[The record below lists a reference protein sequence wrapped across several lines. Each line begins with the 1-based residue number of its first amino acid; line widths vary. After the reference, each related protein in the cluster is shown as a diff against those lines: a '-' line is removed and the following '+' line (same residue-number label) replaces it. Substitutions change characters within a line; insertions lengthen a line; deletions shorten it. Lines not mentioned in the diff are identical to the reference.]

1 MLHAIHHNKIP
12 RALFR
17 GNEDSLTAAVFER
30 LRYLPKELLH
40 HIIHKAVYQNIPG
53 MDLYQ
58 IESMEFWPNWDASN
72 TTNARVVEPDIFIR
86 TPKTDLIIEAKRYDK
101 YQQSSYQWRNQIQ
114 AYHNEYGEEGK
125 DLIYIALGGI
135 HKLTSS
141 TLEVSGK
148 SFLIYKSD
156 WSQLLQVIKEVK
168 VNLEHG
174 SNLLNT
180 NHAVLRILDDLIL
193 CFSMYGFSTSDG
205 FDRFISPSKINFNP
219 KSIQILKTWTI

>member
-40 HIIHKAVYQNIPG
+40 HIIQKAVYQNIPG
-53 MDLYQ
+53 LDLHQ
-58 IESMEFWPNWDASN
+58 IEIMEFWPSWDATN

-86 TPKTDLIIEAKRYDK
+86 TPKIDVIIEAKRYDR
-101 YQQSSYQWRNQIQ
+101 YQQSSFQWKNQIQ

-135 HKLTSS
+135 HELTSS
-141 TLEVSGK
+141 TLEVLGIP
-148 SFLIYKSD
+148 FQVYKSD
-156 WSQLLQVIKEVK
+156 WSQLLQAIKEVK
-168 VNLEHG
+168 INLEHG
-174 SNLLNT
+174 GGLLNT
-180 NHAVLRILDDLIL
+180 NHAILRILDDLIL

-205 FDRFISPSKINFNP
+205 FDQFISPSKINFNP
-219 KSIQILKTWTI
+219 LILQILKSWTK